1 MSDGMNEFCKHEH
14 SNAKSIPNL
23 ELFLLISIN
32 NDIMAIELENI
43 SPTTAV
49 VYNLYF
55 TSVNFTWKMAVF
67 TCLLSYKLLHV

>member
-1 MSDGMNEFCKHEH
+1 MNEFCKHEH

-55 TSVNFTWKMAVF
+55 TSVNFT
-67 TCLLSYKLLHV
+67 